1 MSFVT
6 YSVTCAALVPFE
18 AVNIELLS
26 KSLDVKS
33 ALSLNHSIEICVGG
47 NPMEESTRLRPVNPA
62 KNIPI
67 ISRPSLCRQ
76 DSYELPCI
84 SHYKLM
90 VRKFVGIRHENVENR
105 YLRCHPASWGLDW
118 SSFSDG
124 QWLIHYRTVNNIKSL
139 LEDIHGVTSVGHST
153 RNLSLIG
160 SLFKVLTSP
169 NLFLR
174 NAERSYLT
182 YKSHWNA
189 LSKESKIRKQ
199 NKLGTK
205 RQTIWKICSWTQRI
219 LRHICFFFFSKAVT
233 QKG

>member
-1 MSFVT
+1 MRCLRALWSGKYWAPLQKFRRQECTKSESFNWNL
-6 YSVTCAALVPFE
+6 CRR
-18 AVNIELLS
+18 
-26 KSLDVKS
+26 KSNGTIHQTQTL
-33 ALSLNHSIEICVGG
+33 
-47 NPMEESTRLRPVNPA
+47 NPA

-67 ISRPSLCRQ
+67 ISRPNLCRQ
-76 DSYELPCI
+76 DNYELPCI

-90 VRKFVGIRHENVENR
+90 VRKFVGIRHENVESG

-160 SLFKVLTSP
+160 SLFKMLTSP

-174 NAERSYLT
+174 NPERSYLT
-182 YKSHWNA
+182 YKFHWNA

-205 RQTIWKICSWTQRI
+205 RQTVRKICVWTQRI
-219 LRHICFFFFSKAVT
+219 TWNFIFFFSKAVT
-233 QKG
+233 QAG